1 MITLKFE
8 DGNQS
13 EPVVVGPAPWFRVA
27 GNFVRQGPHG
37 SIVGSFRNHYWEI
50 HSRALIRYFCEESS
64 VVRFEDS
71 LGGVGVRLG
80 PISKLWV
87 EDGVLHADDVLK
99 AKFHEQSQ
107 LWHVYHTDTYWP
119 GNGDRISTDL
129 HRGLERRALLPNS
142 GHIAHRILY
151 N

>member
-27 GNFVRQGPHG
+27 RNFVRQGAHG
-37 SIVGSFRNHYWEI
+37 SIVGSFRNHCWEI

-87 EDGVLHADDVLK
+87 EDGVLHADDALK
-99 AKFHEQSQ
+99 AKFNEQMQ
-107 LWHVYHTDTYWP
+107 LWHVYHGYILA

-129 HRGLERRALLPNS
+129 PRGLEVQSVEPCFRTAETL
-142 GHIAHRILY
+142 
-151 N
+151 